1 MADTR
6 ERLDEARFFL
16 SELQSRYHNMPT
28 FRYYLNAFITSA
40 RSVSWIMKAEFN
52 DVEGWA
58 EWYKSK
64 QPTPEEQ
71 LLLKQTTD
79 ARNRSQ
85 KQGPLKPVYQ
95 LTVIVDAA
103 DMPVDIE
110 ELKKKMI
117 GKTFLLD
124 VKGVSED
131 MSQEVLIVGD
141 ENDFVGEV
149 ERFFMKLDDFQNED
163 VLKICSSYFSFLER
177 MVDECEQLFGPH

>member
-1 MADTR
+1 
-6 ERLDEARFFL
+6 
-16 SELQSRYHNMPT
+16 
-28 FRYYLNAFITSA
+28 
-40 RSVSWIMKAEFN
+40 MKAEFN
-52 DVEGWA
+52 DVEGWT

-71 LLLKQTTD
+71 LLLKQTTK

-95 LTVIVDAA
+95 LTVIVDAGEI
-103 DMPVDIE
+103 PGDIE
-110 ELKKKMI
+110 ELKEKMI

-149 ERFFMKLDDFQNED
+149 ERFFMKLDDFQTED
-163 VLKICSSYFSFLER
+163 VLKICHSYFSFLER
-177 MVDECEQLFGPH
+177 MVDECEQLFGSH